1 MTGVVLS
8 KMDSDTRG
16 GVALSVV
23 GVLGVPILF
32 NGTGEH
38 VEDLEQF
45 NSDRMVS
52 RILGMGDILGLVE
65 RAERVGLDEK
75 NQAISGNSR
84 VSEFNLTEFRKQLC
98 LIKKMGPL
106 DQLVGLL
113 PGFKGNLIQSDGVD
127 SKRLTRM
134 VAIIDSMTCQ
144 ERLKPVI
151 INGSRRCRIAKGSG
165 VSIQEIN
172 QFLKEFAKISKGLKR
187 ISRQV
192 NKKVKSKKSKSKRN
206 INAFDLD
213 KLGQMFQ

>member
-1 MTGVVLS
+1 MVACPSTGTEADAADGRSANTVASAGEFHRRVGMTGVVLS

-32 NGTGEH
+32 NGTGEL

-134 VAIIDSMTCQ
+134 VAIIDSMTYTTDIR
-144 ERLKPVI
+144 ESLNNYSLRLELTGTLNPISTHSTLLFLSNSI
-151 INGSRRCRIAKGSG
+151 I
-165 VSIQEIN
+165 
-172 QFLKEFAKISKGLKR
+172 
-187 ISRQV
+187 
-192 NKKVKSKKSKSKRN
+192 
-206 INAFDLD
+206 
-213 KLGQMFQ
+213 